1 MDFGIGPVENMN
13 NILNGIGINLSDLQ
27 NPELYA
33 DYGLAIAVF
42 FITFAALNLIKMLL
56 VGNLKKLAKK
66 TANKLDDTLVEIL
79 DGVGAPFYFF
89 FSSYV
94 ATWFLELA
102 AGSPVLLVIN
112 YLLLISIVYYAVKGV
127 GKLVDYGVGHLIRER
142 QKDEGKNEDV
152 SLIKLSGKI
161 VKVIIWA
168 FALLL
173 FLGNIGLDITPLVA
187 GAGVGGIAIAFGL
200 QSILGDIFASFSIY
214 FDKPFKVG
222 DYVMVGPDEGTV
234 KSIGIKSTRIQ
245 ALRGEEIVISNKEL
259 TNTRINNFKRM
270 NNRRIDFRIGVT
282 YQTSPAKLEKIPK
295 IDKKIIDDVKLSKF
309 DRCHFSKF
317 ADSALEYTIVYYVLS
332 RDYVKYMD
340 TQQEINLAIA
350 KAFAKEKIEF
360 AYPTQTIFV
369 QK

>member
-1 MDFGIGPVENMN
+1 MEGIFGSF
-13 NILNGIGINLSDLQ
+13 GINLADLQ
-27 NPELYA
+27 NPALYA
-33 DYGLAIAVF
+33 DYTTSIAVF
-42 FITFAALNLIKMLL
+42 FITFAVLKAGKILII
-56 VGNLKKLAKK
+56 GNMRKLAEK
-66 TANKLDDTLVEIL
+66 TANMLDDTLVEIL
-79 DGVGAPFYFF
+79 DGVGLPLYFF
-89 FSSYV
+89 LSLYV
-94 ATWFLELA
+94 STWFLKIA
-102 AGSPVLLVIN
+102 DGSPALLVLD

-127 GKLVDYGVGHLIRER
+127 GKLVDYGTGHLIRER
-142 QKDEGKNEDV
+142 QKVEGKEEDV
-152 SLIKLSGKI
+152 SLIRLSGKV
-161 VKVIIWA
+161 VKVLIWA
-168 FALLL
+168 FAFLL
-173 FLGNIGLDITPLVA
+173 FLGNVGVDITPLVA

-245 ALRGEEIVISNKEL
+245 ALRGEEIIISNKEL

-270 NNRRIDFRIGVT
+270 DNRRIDFRIGVT

-295 IDKKIIDDVKLSKF
+295 IVKKIIEDVKLSRF

-317 ADSALEYTIVYYVLS
+317 GDSALEYTIVYYVLS

-340 TQQEINLAIA
+340 TQQEINLKIA
-350 KAFAKEKIEF
+350 KAFAKEKIDF
-360 AYPTQTIFV
+360 AYPTQTIFL